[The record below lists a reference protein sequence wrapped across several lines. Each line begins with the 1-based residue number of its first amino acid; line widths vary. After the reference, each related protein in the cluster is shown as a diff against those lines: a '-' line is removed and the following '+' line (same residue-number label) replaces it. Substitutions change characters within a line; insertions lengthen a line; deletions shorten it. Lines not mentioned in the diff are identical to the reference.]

1 MKRFLLTT
9 ALLIAAVT
17 GMTGAVYTDFFTDVM
32 VAGGSKED
40 RWHEGWQSYDQD
52 LNKGAG
58 GDYIYLLYK
67 KATTATPASGFITD
81 FKIVDNANPPEQ
93 FTEDG
98 IVWQLCPYTGGA
110 HFKSMKGD
118 LNSNAGGA
126 SLHLYYTRTDFD
138 DKRVVTGVSFNS
150 TRTGSVSETDLNKG
164 AGGSD
169 IFMHVNYSNQGQ
181 GLFDTPQDAFS
192 INSNG
197 RNCMHVKLLTSDFD
211 PVRTLHGAT
220 YSLKD
225 ANGKLTP
232 IFYVGERN
240 SSATDDYVSDTLQSL
255 ITDESV
261 LFLTNGT
268 KYPSKYQLVTSNKTE
283 YRVYRADGKGR
294 ASGNGYVE
302 MDWYYP
308 ASVAGKT
315 YTLHVEGSMFYE
327 GGHLEPYKRDIGSI
341 TFDDIS
347 FQTYDAVPGT
357 SDGEEN
363 TVKITCAGDHVI
375 KWLQATYTN
384 SAGKETK
391 LDKVSLPENSYTG
404 FLPLPAADSHTKV
417 VVTAGIIAASWDKD
431 KLGVTTDPTENE
443 VIITDTLKNVA
454 MMHVPLNLKSEVIE
468 NGAVRLSWNISDVKY
483 PDIVETDQ
491 FLIQRSLTGKTD
503 DFIDLGSVELDIE
516 TGDYNYKD
524 STLITNLTADNID
537 AATGA
542 PKTRYRLMRASTAHL
557 WGYDKNV
564 TVKETAPAFKR
575 IVLQQPA
582 SATADWSN
590 REEMKAL
597 VKWQYRQSD
606 ATRDYVLDERAKMTL
621 EVETTNREGK
631 RVGKT
636 TTQLTS
642 DQIAAKQ
649 MEMALPQSCVN
660 YAIRLIVDRGTSP
673 LEQQGETVTAV
684 QLPADKF
691 YYENNGHI
699 IKNSIKTHQ
708 LQSSVLLE
716 WDTDNGAIDYFIVR
730 RHDRAKAKDVWESVG
745 PMVTDTRFEDKTT
758 APHHEYDYCVLAA
771 NDCYGITYQST
782 DTVMD
787 RCKNTGMVDGYV
799 RFADGTGIPG
809 LIVNIT
815 STDGSSVQATAVT
828 DESGYFR
835 RDNLPYWGDD
845 LSGGYNVA
853 PNLNGFDEVRG
864 ITFGTQ
870 PGQNAVSN
878 VIFYVEQ
885 NVQFSGYVLY
895 NGTSIPV
902 PGVSFLVDEREV
914 HNSAGKVTSDFE
926 GKFSF
931 RMLPGP
937 HTIQAVKDGHKFYED
952 GFYYDGGDTSQKE
965 HNIQT
970 DRAGVY
976 FYDDTR
982 VKLIGRIAGGKDLE
996 ALPLDNSLGRNNLGD
1011 DLKMV
1016 LTLEGDRA
1024 SRLVWDIQ
1032 DRQLKE
1038 RNEAFVH
1045 KSHDNDKYQTTVHTT
1060 LYRMEV
1066 TPDNATGEYEV
1077 WLPPV
1082 KWKIEQITARG
1093 YATLFQDGHT
1103 SDVIDLT
1110 DSLTMHKDVV
1120 TGKWRSKS
1128 GKDLTQVTVEYN
1140 AIYNRIYHAPVDLEY
1155 KQINYDGFDYL
1166 GNRYYT
1172 YHGVDGT
1179 NVQFDLVK
1187 PVRKPNWPAGVK
1199 DSLMADYTF
1208 KYPVFNVERS
1218 YPLRISAT
1226 EKYYYNG
1233 SHHPDSV
1240 DVVRLSGGRVIVQND
1255 FISSTHRDTLLLDS
1269 VGQHIYTLKAQA
1281 TPYLLVDEQA
1291 LRTMSI
1297 TLDLNGTHYEADPL
1311 RAYIINI
1318 VAQPGAKDIYSVGR
1332 PILVDVLRDPP
1343 GATSKATLSR
1353 GSTLTH
1359 SFTLGMDMKRGVKLG
1374 LTLGG
1379 TYNTWQGVGA
1389 GIWSQGENYFHTDL
1403 DVIWNNKSDIGFTYS
1418 MTTTND
1424 ISTSADKYA
1433 VGADADVYM
1442 GINTNVVLTPALTLG
1457 VINDSIYK
1465 AREGEVK
1472 AGRIRVIASHKD
1484 EKTKKTLYLVRTET
1498 TALSQQFQS
1507 TFVHSQQYIIQ
1518 QLMPELIAQ
1527 CKSLMFIGT
1536 KAEAQRQA
1544 NATGKEVYLSLRKPD
1559 DDAFG
1564 VVNTKVFTELGNP
1577 DWEII
1582 YNDTCFEAR
1591 DGINYVIVKP
1601 QGTVNQVQDKVAAFF
1616 ESLFVWANMIAQNE
1630 REKLNA
1636 TKLYKN
1642 FDIDGATGVSYSEE
1656 FNSMMTSSE
1665 TSITMSTSWT
1675 YGDKYAKALH
1685 SLDFIFNFGINSWK
1699 WFNLWGFKREPRVGD
1714 PEDAQNQEV
1723 RIPGFKWNITIE
1735 PVVTC
1740 DFTPTYGSQE
1750 KYTRKESFTIGMDSY
1765 SHLNFDVYYGETV
1778 SSITQSPDMR
1788 DVWIKD
1794 RFESFNDAV
1803 LNEIHSELSSIKG
1816 VDRKPRS
1823 FIYRTRGGATL
1834 RTWEDERLT
1843 HFYSPGSVLDART
1856 KKIENPV
1863 IKMDKQS
1870 VSGVPNTEPARFKLL
1885 MTNESEQPTVGYP
1898 YFNLTLRDG
1907 SNPKGA
1913 RIMMDGLPLTGMPR
1927 TVYLEPGEV
1936 TVKYIEVYAGDGFDF
1951 ENLTLRLQSQ
1961 DDIHTWQEA
1970 SFDVHYLQSAGN
1982 VDISLPGDKWI
1993 MNTDAPYDAKRGWYL
2008 PVIISGF
2015 DKTQPNFDHIEFQ
2028 YKESTRGDD
2037 YWTNLCSFYADSAY
2051 YQAASGTKEM
2061 IPANGNITTRF
2072 FGDGKV
2078 MEKGYD
2084 LRAVLFCRNG
2094 NGYLTNPSKVLSGVK
2109 DTRRPTLFGTPEPKD
2124 GILDAGEDVVFSFS
2138 EPIEYNYLQET
2149 TNFEVKGE
2157 TNENALDESVALQF
2171 DGQKSY
2177 AESEARRNFGDKSVT
2192 VEVMVRPDNTGK
2204 AMPIFSHG
2212 TDGRQLQ
2219 LWLTED
2225 RRLRAVVDGVTLE
2238 GTTQLRTD
2246 AFQRVAL
2253 VLDRNQTDLR
2263 LFTDKLEAST
2273 DGVEYNGSGP
2283 LIFGATNQADP
2294 TKRSHFSGRM
2304 LQARVWY
2311 RPMDLTLLNS
2321 YGNKLL
2327 TGYEMGLADYYP
2339 MNEGDGQYAADG
2351 AQGAHLK
2358 LTDTSWSLP
2367 RSMSLR
2373 LDYDTKQDDGV
2384 KGLKLRNDFFSRTQE
2399 QDYTLMFWFK
2409 TDNGGRG
2416 ALISNGSGRTT
2427 DVDSLNTFFIGFE
2440 AETLKYRA
2448 NGVEQTLGNG
2458 FSDNSWHHYAMT
2470 MNHTRNV
2477 ANIYVDFRQKA
2488 SFSVENIGGMGGDH
2502 FYLGNMV
2509 WTQKGA
2515 DNNVLHQEN
2524 ALSGHIDGL
2533 TLFAQSL
2540 PLTLIEYYGK
2550 KGLSG
2555 TEKGL
2560 VTYLDFCRQ
2569 ERQKDGTLLL
2579 VPYVRNKVVKYDA
2592 DGNVSERN
2600 DSVFTLPVDK
2610 IESYID
2616 KTDGAPIRPHE
2627 ELRNLNFSYV
2637 GSNHQL
2643 MLNINEQD
2651 SRINKHNVYVTVS
2664 DVPDKNGNIMASPA
2678 TISFFVDRNPLRWNR
2693 RTLSLTDI
2701 PYGQASAFTVSVV
2714 NNSGA
2719 NHTFTISNLPKWLK
2733 ANILSDV
2740 IGPREEREITF
2751 TVSKDA
2757 NVGTYDDIIYLTDE
2771 DGLSEPLSLSVE
2783 VVGDA
2788 PQWEADVDRAQ
2799 FSMTVVAKVRIGDD
2813 IILDERDLVGVFDT
2827 DGTCLGSA
2835 HIDYDTST
2843 SESMAYL
2850 TVYDD
2855 KSSNASLTFKLWHF
2869 QTGKIM
2875 LLTPSQ
2881 TVTFKPNGSAGTTKE
2896 PITLTAGDRYIQ
2908 EINLVRGWNWVS
2920 FNVYSNDFRK
2930 GEDILGLYTWH
2941 EGDMF
2946 IDDANDVALRYE
2958 KEQWVSNR
2966 GGKGIKSLYFT
2977 PSRGYRIKSNEAK
2990 KMELQGSILRQP
3002 GDRTIS
3008 VKSGWNSI
3016 GYTPMLNLPVATA
3029 LADYF
3034 DQAEDGD
3041 LVKNRTE
3048 FAMFTVSTNGSKEWK
3063 GNLRYM
3069 KPGEGYMLYRKSAE
3083 GATFRYPFYEPGTTF
3098 FEDAGTQ
3105 AREVVAAELCASTM
3119 SLTAAID
3126 GVEAEE
3132 GDRLLALS
3140 GGEIV
3145 GVGRVEADAP
3155 VYISIAGN
3163 TRRALSF
3170 AVEHDGDIVAT
3181 SDEALVF
3188 APNAIS
3194 GTPDEPTVISF
3205 VRETEAET
3213 ATLPG
3218 DGWYTVQGVKLPG
3231 APKRSGIY
3239 IHNGRKLYVK

>member
-9 ALLIAAVT
+9 ALIIAAVT
-17 GMTGAVYTDFFTDVM
+17 GIGAADWTDFFTDVM
-32 VAGGSKED
+32 LAGGGKSERNVD
-40 RWHEGWQSYDQD
+40 GWKYIDQD

-58 GDYIYLLYK
+58 GDYIFLLYK
-67 KATTATPASGFITD
+67 KATTQTPTDGFITD
-81 FKIVDNANPPEQ
+81 FKVVETDNPPIRFAEGGV
-93 FTEDG
+93 T
-98 IVWQLCPYTGGA
+98 WHLCPYLGGE
-110 HFKSMKGD
+110 HFRSVQGN
-118 LNSNAGGA
+118 LNSKAGGA
-126 SLHLYYTRTDFD
+126 NLYLYYTRTDFD
-138 DKRVVTGVSFNS
+138 DHRVVTNVYFND
-150 TRTGSVSETDLNKG
+150 TREGSVSGIDLNKG

-169 IFMHVNYSNQGQ
+169 IFMHVTYSNKGQ

-192 INSNG
+192 FNPNG
-197 RNCMHVKLLTSDFD
+197 RNCIHFKLLTSDFD
-211 PVRTLHGAT
+211 PVRTLHSAT

-232 IFYVGERN
+232 IFYIGEKN
-240 SSATDDYVSDTLQSL
+240 SSSSDEYVTDTLQNL
-255 ITDESV
+255 ISDESV

-268 KYPSKYQLVTSNKTE
+268 KYPSKYQMITSSKTE
-283 YRVYRADGKGR
+283 CNVYRADGKGR

-302 MDWYYP
+302 LDWYYP
-308 ASVAGKT
+308 ASVSGKT
-315 YTLHVEGSMFYE
+315 YTLHVEGTMYYG
-327 GGHLEPYKRDIGSI
+327 GGHLESYKRDICGI
-341 TFDDIS
+341 TFDGIN
-347 FQTYDAVPGT
+347 FETYDAVPG
-357 SDGEEN
+357 SQDGEQDL
-363 TVKITCAGDHVI
+363 VKIVCAGDHVI

-384 SAGKETK
+384 SAGKVTK
-391 LDKVSLPENSYTG
+391 LDKVSLPDNSYTG
-404 FLPLPAADSHTKV
+404 FLMLPATDSHSQV
-417 VVTAGIIAASWDKD
+417 IVTAGVISSTWDKS
-431 KLGVTTDPTENE
+431 KLGDTTNPTSNE
-443 VIITDTLKNVA
+443 VIITDTMKNVT
-454 MMHVPLNLKSEVIE
+454 MMHAPLNLKSEIIE
-468 NGAVRLSWNISDVKY
+468 NGNVLLSWNISDVKY
-483 PDIVETDQ
+483 PDIIDTDQ
-491 FLIQRSLTGKTD
+491 FLIQRSLTGNAD
-503 DFIDLGSVELDIE
+503 DFSDLGSLLLDINE
-516 TGDYNYKD
+516 ANYSYKD
-524 STLITNLTADNID
+524 SSLISTLTSDYIN
-537 AATGA
+537 AATGT
-542 PKTRYRLMRASTAHL
+542 PKVRYRVLRASTAQL
-557 WGYDKNV
+557 WGFAKNSTIKEV
-564 TVKETAPAFKR
+564 TPAFKR
-575 IVLQQPA
+575 LVLQQPVT
-582 SATADWSN
+582 ATADWSK
-590 REEMKAL
+590 RDEMKAL
-597 VKWQYRQSD
+597 VKWQYRQAD
-606 ATRDYVLDERAKMTL
+606 DTHDYVWDERAKMTL
-621 EVETTNREGK
+621 EVEMTNRMGK
-631 RVGKT
+631 SVGKT
-636 TTQLTS
+636 ATQLTAE
-642 DQIAAKQ
+642 QIAAKQ
-649 MEMALPQSCVN
+649 MEIVLSQSCVS

-673 LEQQGETVTAV
+673 LEQQGETTTSV

-699 IKNSIKTHQ
+699 IKNSIKVHQ
-708 LQSSVLLE
+708 LQSSALLE
-716 WDTDNGAIDYFIVR
+716 WNTDNGVIDYFIVR
-730 RHDRAKAKDVWESVG
+730 RRDRAKDKTAWETVA
-745 PMVTDTRFEDKTT
+745 PIVTDTRYEDKTT
-758 APHHEYDYCVLAA
+758 APRHDYDYCVLAA
-771 NDCYGITYQST
+771 NECYGLTYQST
-782 DTVMD
+782 DTVVG
-787 RCKNTGMVDGYV
+787 RCKDSGVVDGYV
-799 RFADGTGIPG
+799 RFADGTGVPG
-809 LIVNIT
+809 ISVNIT
-815 STDGSSVQATAVT
+815 SSDGSSVQTTAVT

-835 RDNLPYWGDD
+835 KDNLPYWGDQA
-845 LSGGYNVA
+845 SGSYNVA
-853 PNLNGFDEVRG
+853 PNLNGLEEVRM
-864 ITFGTQ
+864 ISFGTEA
-870 PGQNAVSN
+870 GSNSVSN
-878 VIFYVEQ
+878 VVFYVKS
-885 NVQFSGYVLY
+885 NVHFSGYVLY

-902 PGVSFLVDEREV
+902 QGVSFLVDGREV

-926 GKFSF
+926 GRFSF
-931 RMLPGP
+931 RILPGH
-937 HTIQAVKDGHKFYED
+937 HTIQAVKDGHRFYQD
-952 GFYYDGGDTSQKE
+952 GYYYDGGDTSTKE
-965 HNIQT
+965 HNITT
-970 DRAGVY
+970 DKAGVY

-982 VKLIGRIAGGKDLE
+982 VKLIGRIAGGKDQE
-996 ALPLDNSLGRNNLGD
+996 AQPLDNSLGRNNLGD

-1016 LTLEGDRA
+1016 FTLEGDRA

-1032 DRQLKE
+1032 DKQLKE

-1045 KSHDNDKYQTTVHTT
+1045 KSHDSDKHQTAVHTT

-1093 YATLFQDGHT
+1093 YPTLFQNGHT
-1103 SDVIDLT
+1103 NDVIDLT
-1110 DSLTMHKDVV
+1110 DSLTMHTDVIK
-1120 TGKWRSKS
+1120 GKWRSKS
-1128 GKDLTQVTVEYN
+1128 GKELTEVKVEYN
-1140 AIYNRIYHAPVDLEY
+1140 AIYNRIYHTPVILEY
-1155 KQINYDGFDYL
+1155 KQINYDTFDYL
-1166 GNRYYT
+1166 GNRYYN

-1187 PVRKPNWPAGVK
+1187 PVRKPNWPVGLK
-1199 DSLMADYTF
+1199 DSLTADYTF
-1208 KYPVFNVERS
+1208 GHPVFNVERA
-1218 YPLRISAT
+1218 YPIQITAT

-1233 SHHPDSV
+1233 SRHPDSI
-1240 DVVRLSGGRVIVQND
+1240 DVVRLSGGKVTVQNG
-1255 FISSTHRDTLLLDS
+1255 FVSSTHHDTLSLDS
-1269 VGQHIYTLKAQA
+1269 LGQYVYSLKAA
-1281 TPYLLVDEQA
+1281 KTPYLLTGEQA
-1291 LRTMSI
+1291 LRTVTM
-1297 TLDLNGTHYEADPL
+1297 TLEMNGTRYEAEPL
-1311 RAYIINI
+1311 RAHIINI
-1318 VAQPGAKDIYSVGR
+1318 IAQPGAKDVYSFGK
-1332 PILVDVLRDPP
+1332 PILVDILRDPP
-1343 GATSKATLSR
+1343 GATSKATLSK

-1379 TYNTWQGVGA
+1379 TYNTWEGVGV
-1389 GIWSQGENYFHTDL
+1389 GVWTQGENYFHVDF
-1403 DVIWNNKSDIGFTYS
+1403 DMIWNNKSDIGFNYT
-1418 MTTTND
+1418 MTTTSE

-1442 GINTNVVLTPALTLG
+1442 GINTNIVLTPALTIA

-1472 AGRIRVIASHKD
+1472 AGRVMVIASRKD

-1498 TALSQQFQS
+1498 TAISQAFES
-1507 TFVHSQQYIIQ
+1507 TFIHSQGYIIE
-1518 QLMPELIAQ
+1518 QLLPELDAQ

-1536 KAEAQRQA
+1536 KEAAQRQA
-1544 NATGKEVYLSLRKPD
+1544 NATGKEVYLSLRQPD
-1559 DDAFG
+1559 DVAFG
-1564 VVNTKVFTELGNP
+1564 VVNTKTFITLGSP
-1577 DWEII
+1577 DWEIV
-1582 YNDTCFEAR
+1582 YNDTCFEAK
-1591 DGINYVIVKP
+1591 DGMNYVIIKP
-1601 QGTVNQVQDKVAAFF
+1601 QGTTNQPQDKVAAFY
-1616 ESLFVWANMIAQNE
+1616 ESMFTWAAMIGQNE

-1636 TKLYKN
+1636 TKLYRN
-1642 FDIDGATGVSYSEE
+1642 FDLDGATGMSYSEE
-1656 FNSMMTSSE
+1656 FNSQMTSSE

-1675 YGDKYAKALH
+1675 YADKYAKALH
-1685 SLDFIFNFGINSWK
+1685 SLDFIFNFGINSWR
-1699 WFNLWGFKREPRVGD
+1699 WLNSWMWKRD
-1714 PEDAQNQEV
+1714 PQRDDNNEV
-1723 RIPGFKWNITIE
+1723 RFPGFKFAFTVD
-1735 PVVTC
+1735 PVVSC
-1740 DFTPTYGSQE
+1740 DFTPTYGTQE
-1750 KYTRKESFTIGMDSY
+1750 KYTRKESFNIGMDKY
-1765 SHLNFDVYYGETV
+1765 SHLNFDVYYAETV
-1778 SSITQSPDMR
+1778 TPMTGQNYLG
-1788 DVWIKD
+1788 DVWTND

-1803 LNEIHSELSSIKG
+1803 LDEIHSELSTIKKE
-1816 VDRKPRS
+1816 VRKPRS

-1834 RTWEDERLT
+1834 RTWEGERLT
-1843 HFYSPGSVLDART
+1843 HIYSRGSVLDART
-1856 KKIENPV
+1856 KKIENPI
-1863 IKMDKQS
+1863 IKIDKQS
-1870 VSGVPNTEPARFKLL
+1870 VSGVPNSEPARFKLL
-1885 MTNESEQPTVGYP
+1885 MTNESEQPSAIGYP
-1898 YFNLTLRDG
+1898 YFSLTLRDNT
-1907 SNPKGA
+1907 NPHGA
-1913 RIMMDGLPLTGMPR
+1913 RIMMDGLPLTGEPR
-1927 TVYLEPGEV
+1927 TVYVEPGKV
-1936 TVKYIEVYAGDGFDF
+1936 TEKNIEVYAGDGFDYDS
-1951 ENLTLRLQSQ
+1951 LTVRLSSQ
-1961 DDIHTWQEA
+1961 DDRDTYEEA
-1970 SFDVHYLQSAGN
+1970 SFDVHYLQSAGSVN
-1982 VDISLPGDKWI
+1982 ISMPGDKWV

-2008 PVIISGF
+2008 PVIINGF
-2015 DKTQPNFDHIEFQ
+2015 DKTQSNFDHIEFQ
-2028 YKESTRGDD
+2028 YKESARGDD
-2037 YWTNLCSFYADSAY
+2037 YWTNLCSFYADSTY
-2051 YQAASGTKEM
+2051 YRAASGTKEM
-2061 IPANGNITTRF
+2061 IPANGNIITQF

-2094 NGYLTNPSKVLSGVK
+2094 NSYLTNPSKVLSGVK

-2171 DGQKSY
+2171 DGKESY

-2192 VEVMVRPDNTGK
+2192 VEVMVRPDDTGK

-2225 RRLRAVVDGVTLE
+2225 RRLRAVVDDVTLE

-2283 LIFGATNQADP
+2283 FIFGATNQADP
-2294 TKRSHFSGRM
+2294 IKRSHFSGRM

-2409 TDNGGRG
+2409 TDNNGRG

-2448 NGVEQTLGNG
+2448 NGVEQTLGNS

-2733 ANILSDV
+2733 TNTVSDV

-2827 DGTCLGSA
+2827 NGTCLGST

-3194 GTPDEPTVISF
+3194 GTPDAPTVIRF
-3205 VRETEAET
+3205 VRETESET
-3213 ATLPG
+3213 LTLPG